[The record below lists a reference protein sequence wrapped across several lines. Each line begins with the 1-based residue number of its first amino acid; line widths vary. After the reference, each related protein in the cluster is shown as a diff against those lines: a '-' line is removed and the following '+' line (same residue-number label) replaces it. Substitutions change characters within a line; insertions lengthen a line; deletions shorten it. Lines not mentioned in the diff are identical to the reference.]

1 MNTTVTETKTA
12 IRRTDTRGLIASGV
26 VLVTLLAVPLL
37 IDPDGYAIRV
47 LTLTLLF
54 AALGQA
60 WNLIGG
66 LANQVSLGHAGFF
79 GIGAYTSTILLQ
91 NFEVIPWVGMVA
103 GAALA
108 ALAALILSV
117 PVFRLKGHYFAL
129 ATLAFGEVM
138 RIIADSWHGLTGGP
152 VGISVPF
159 IEDSFAYLQFRSTV
173 PYYYVM
179 LLALVMTSV
188 IFWKVK
194 NGSLGYR
201 LRALKE
207 HQDAAEVIGV
217 NTYRAKLHALL
228 ISAAITAILGTLYA
242 QFTFFFDPDTAFGLV
257 PISIRMA
264 LIAIIGGL
272 GMVWGPIIGAA
283 FVIPFEELTNNYLGA
298 GQAGV
303 SRLAYGLLLVLVILL
318 NPRGLLALGQRFA
331 RPRPHRDGEEQ

>member
-1 MNTTVTETKTA
+1 MTSTSVMT
-12 IRRTDTRGLIASGV
+12 RTDKRSLQVTAVVVLIAAA
-26 VLVTLLAVPLL
+26 LPLL
-37 IDPDGYAIRV
+37 VDSNGYAIRV
-47 LTLTLLF
+47 MTLTLLF

-79 GIGAYTSTILLQ
+79 GIGAYTSTILL
-91 NFEVIPWVGMVA
+91 NEFNVSPFLGMLV

-108 ALAALILSV
+108 AVVAMVLSF

-138 RIIADSWHGLTGGP
+138 RIIAESWHGLTGGP

-159 IEDSFAYLQFRSTV
+159 RGQSSVLMLQFDSTL
-173 PYYYVM
+173 PYYYLM
-179 LLALVMTSV
+179 LLALVLTSGV
-188 IFWKVK
+188 FWYIKT
-194 NGSLGYR
+194 GSMGYR

-217 NTYRAKLHALL
+217 DTFRTKVQALM
-228 ISAAITAILGTLYA
+228 ISAAITAVLGTLYA
-242 QFTFFFDPDTAFGLV
+242 QFVFFFDPATAFGLV

-272 GMVWGPIIGAA
+272 GLMWGPIVGAA
-283 FVIPFEELTNNYLGA
+283 VVIPFEELTNSYLGA

-303 SRLAYGLLLVLVILL
+303 SRFVFGVLLVVVILL
-318 NPRGLLALGQRFA
+318 NPRGLIALAKRLTPA
-331 RPRPHRDGEEQ
+331 RWKETRR

>member
-1 MNTTVTETKTA
+1 MTDTGTA
-12 IRRTDTRGLIASGV
+12 PAVKRRTDRRGLIVSGV
-26 VLVTLLAVPLL
+26 VLLVALVVPLFVES
-37 IDPDGYAIRV
+37 DGYVIRIM
-47 LTLTLLF
+47 TLTLLF

-79 GIGAYTSTILLQ
+79 GIGAYTSTILLRS
-91 NFEVIPWVGMVA
+91 FELSPLIGMLI
-103 GAALA
+103 GAVLA
-108 ALAALILSV
+108 AIAAFILSF

-129 ATLAFGEVM
+129 ATLAFGEIM
-138 RIIADSWHGLTGGP
+138 RIIAESWHGLTGGP

-159 IEDSFAYLQFRSTV
+159 LGDSPAMLQFRTTQ

-179 LLALVMTSV
+179 LLALVLTSLL
-188 IFWKVK
+188 FWKIK
-194 NGSLGYR
+194 NGPMGYR
-201 LRALKE
+201 LRALKAN
-207 HQDAAEVIGV
+207 QDAAEVIGV
-217 NTYRAKLHALL
+217 DTFRAKLYALM

-242 QFTFFFDPDTAFGLV
+242 QFTFFFDPHTAFGLV

-272 GMVWGPIIGAA
+272 GLVWGPIIGAA

-303 SRLAYGLLLVLVILL
+303 SRLAYGVLLIVVILL
-318 NPRGLLALGQRFA
+318 NPRGLIALAKRIAPSRGKESKA
-331 RPRPHRDGEEQ
+331 